1 MPMSSAR
8 SNALSVIAVLAPLLL
23 FVLLASNGRKLW
35 GGSELPNDLQPSL
48 VPTLGKVVEPDS
60 RTGLSI
66 TVFADGVGLPTGS
79 GTAQEG
85 AAVYT
90 QHCQA
95 CHGVRGTQGIND
107 RLVGGIGSLATGT
120 PIRTVGSYWPYATT
134 LFDYIRRAM
143 PYPTPGV
150 LSNAQLYAV
159 TAYLLFENGII
170 EQDERLDADSLPAI
184 AMPNRDGFSPEFQP
198 K

>member
-8 SNALSVIAVLAPLLL
+8 SVVALLALLL
-23 FVLLASNGRKLW
+23 LIVLIASNGRRLW
-35 GGSELPNDLQPSL
+35 GGPELPNDLQPSL
-48 VPTLGKVVEPDS
+48 VPTLGKVVEAES
-60 RTGLSI
+60 AIGLSL
-66 TVFADGVGLPTGS
+66 TVFPDGMGLPTGS
-79 GTAQEG
+79 GTAREG

-107 RLVGGIGSLATGT
+107 RLVGGIGSLATGA

-159 TAYLLFENGII
+159 TAYLLYENGIVG
-170 EQDERLDADSLPAI
+170 QDQRLDAAGLPAI
-184 AMPNRDGFSPEFQP
+184 AMPNRDGFSPAFQP